1 MENVIY
7 DRIGITRRLTFNT
20 KKYSYC
26 EMYKLNI
33 PNKAI
38 SIDTESIKIKSSI
51 NEMIAKKNNKL
62 STGAEGFKEVYRRSV
77 DSLIELWHK
86 FVDGCRA
93 LIRRIVNFFL
103 KRKEDTVRS
112 HYEEV
117 MSVLKKSGK
126 HDNNVKQQVNG
137 KNQLLLENKPR
148 MITIIGRES
157 VINLLKYTRIKKIS
171 FSGLEQSDIGE
182 ATMNCFLSLMSVN
195 EFTKKM
201 IEFASNIKD
210 DTLVKI
216 DLKSRYT
223 VLKDKLLK
231 EQKDAYD
238 SLEKIMKKLK
248 TEEKVEYK
256 VREKDFKM
264 VQRNMYDIMETLF
277 LRFISIRD
285 TLEDLEKTLT
295 KSKSIFD
302 NLKKKETSG
311 ELPEG
316 YEKIYPIIQ
325 KIQADVVDGIKD
337 TTSKLSEL
345 LAIVNIRTEINESI
359 KNAYTN

>member
-7 DRIGITRRLTFNT
+7 DRIGITKRPFST
-20 KKYSYC
+20 KKRGYC

-33 PNKAI
+33 PNKVI
-38 SIDTESIKIKSSI
+38 SIDTESIKFKSSI
-51 NEMIAKKNNKL
+51 NEMIAEKNNKI
-62 STGAEGFKEVYRRSV
+62 STGAEGFKEVYRRTV

-137 KNQLLLENKPR
+137 KNQLLLGNNPKVV
-148 MITIIGRES
+148 TIIGKES
-157 VINLLKYTRIKKIS
+157 VINLLKYTRLKKYS
-171 FSGLEQSDIGE
+171 YGGLEKSDIGQ
-182 ATMNCFLSLMSVN
+182 ATNKCMLALDSVN
-195 EFTKKM
+195 RFTKRVIK
-201 IEFASNIKD
+201 FASNIID
-210 DTLVKI
+210 DTVVKI
-216 DLKSRYT
+216 SLNSTYSK
-223 VLKDKLLK
+223 LKDVILI
-231 EQKDAYD
+231 EQKEAYD
-238 SLEKIMKKLK
+238 SLEKIMQKLK
-248 TEEKVEYK
+248 TEEKIEYK
-256 VREKDFKM
+256 VREKDFKD
-264 VQRNMYDIMETLF
+264 VQFHMKSIMETLF
-277 LRFISIRD
+277 LRFLSIKES
-285 TLEDLEKTLT
+285 LEDLEKTLT

-302 NLKKKETSG
+302 NLKKKEASE

-316 YEKIYPIIQ
+316 YEKIYPVIQ
-325 KIQADVVDGIKD
+325 KIQVEIVDNIKN

-345 LAIVNIRTEINESI
+345 LAIVDIRTEINESI

>member
-1 MENVIY
+1 M
-7 DRIGITRRLTFNT
+7 
-20 KKYSYC
+20 
-26 EMYKLNI
+26 
-33 PNKAI
+33 
-38 SIDTESIKIKSSI
+38 SI
-51 NEMIAKKNNKL
+51 
-62 STGAEGFKEVYRRSV
+62 
-77 DSLIELWHK
+77 
-86 FVDGCRA
+86 
-93 LIRRIVNFFL
+93 
-103 KRKEDTVRS
+103 
-112 HYEEV
+112 
-117 MSVLKKSGK
+117 LKKSGK
-126 HDNNVKQQVNG
+126 YDNNVKQQVNG

-148 MITIIGRES
+148 VITIIGRES

-195 EFTKKM
+195 EFTKQM

-210 DTLVKI
+210 DTFVKI
-216 DLKSRYT
+216 GLKSRYT

-231 EQKDAYD
+231 EQKEAYD

-248 TEEKVEYK
+248 TEEKIEYK
-256 VREKDFKM
+256 VREKDFKT

-277 LRFISIRD
+277 LRFISTRD

-302 NLKKKETSG
+302 NLKKKEASG

-325 KIQADVVDGIKD
+325 KIQVEIVDNIKN

-345 LAIVNIRTEINESI
+345 LAIVDIRTEINESI